1 MAVIEIAKIQVR
13 RGQENQTGIPA
24 LAGGEFAW
32 AADTERLYI
41 GLRRDDGGSRDANV
55 EILTENHLKNFF
67 QVSFTTSTYIYRDG
81 SASATLGISGITA
94 ENGTND
100 EIVRT
105 IQAKLDDIVNVQDF
119 GVYGNGAD
127 WDLRRLQLTIDR
139 LFLNTA
145 RYNVD
150 PAKKLYFPAG
160 TYYITGTVYIP
171 AYTNIIGDG
180 MGKTVFVL
188 TTNTSAMFKTMDLR
202 STNGTSGAITF
213 DSGGFVSTGTAK
225 FVQMSD
231 LTLQYSIA
239 ATVTESMSLLSLDCA
254 DNSLIR
260 NVEFK
265 GNHTTGTGVS
275 TTSGYVGLNLRG
287 KTANGTHANS
297 IIDNCSFDGLY
308 SGVIS
313 NHDIKAIT
321 IQNSDF
327 TTLVRGVTFNNPK
340 DGTALVGPT
349 FVKIDNNRFDLV
361 EQEAIYVGS
370 NLSNTG
376 SYIISQNN
384 FFERVG
390 TYYNDWGD
398 IGTAT
403 TAVISFLSDQNSSVN
418 DHFRR
423 ALVHKQYINT
433 PTTTYYR
440 PLVDGRTTL
449 DEVFVTTAT
458 IYPGNT
464 ATTFLRLPIT
474 GNSQHLSVKYSAFRQ
489 NAGESTATVIVGTI
503 NGNTATV
510 NSTVSLLEFST
521 VEIFAASTSTSV
533 IPVDTIIDTIDYN
546 TNIVTFSNTVTLTAT
561 DVLLFTSELDRMGNL
576 GVYLQD
582 SASPNVL
589 VTDDYNYINSDGGLS
604 FFVNV
609 NTTGSYYEI
618 SASLNTDTNFG
629 PIISVPIVLEFQNKL
644 MI

>member
-32 AADTERLYI
+32 AADTERLFI

-67 QVSFTTSTYIYRDG
+67 QVSFTTSTYTYRDG
-81 SASATLGISGITA
+81 SASSTLGISGITA

-119 GVYGNGAD
+119 GVYGNGSD

-139 LFLNTA
+139 LFLNTG

-180 MGKTVFVL
+180 VGKTVFVL
-188 TTNTSAMFKTMDLR
+188 TTNTSAMFKTMDTR

-231 LTLQYSIA
+231 LTLKYGSA
-239 ATVTESMSLLSLDCA
+239 ATVTEAMSLLSLDCA
-254 DNSLIR
+254 DNSLIK

-287 KTANGTHANS
+287 KTINGTHANS

-321 IQNSDF
+321 IQNSEF
-327 TTLVRGVTFNNPK
+327 NTLVRGVTFNNPK

-349 FVKIDNNRFDLV
+349 FIKIANNRFDLV

-370 NLSNTG
+370 NASNTG
-376 SYIISQNN
+376 SFVISQNN

-390 TYYNDWGD
+390 TYYSDWGD
-398 IGTAT
+398 IGTTA
-403 TAVISFLSDQNSSVN
+403 TAVITFLSDQNSSVN

-433 PTTTYYR
+433 SLTTYYR

-464 ATTFLRLPIT
+464 ATVFLRLPVT
-474 GNSQHLSVKYSAFRQ
+474 GNSQHLNVKYSAFKQ
-489 NAGESTATVIVGTI
+489 NAGASTGTVSTGTI
-503 NGNTATV
+503 GGTSVSLVDVTGIEV
-510 NSTVSLLEFST
+510 NSTVEISVAST
-521 VEIFAASTSTSV
+521 VTSV
-533 IPVDTIIDTIDYN
+533 IPVDTIIDAIDLN
-546 TNIVTFSNTVTLTAT
+546 TNVITFSNTVTLAAT
-561 DVLLFTSELDRMGNL
+561 DILVFTSQLDRMGNL

-582 SASPNVL
+582 STSPNVL
-589 VTDDYNYINSDGGLS
+589 VTDDYNYINSDGGLVFS
-604 FFVNV
+604 VSV
-609 NTTGSYYEI
+609 NTTGTYYEI
-618 SASLNTDTNFG
+618 SASLNTT
-629 PIISVPIVLEFQNKL
+629 VVAAPIVLEFQNKL

>member
-67 QVSFTTSTYIYRDG
+67 QVSFTTSTYIYREG
-81 SASATLGISGITA
+81 SASAVAGIDGITEYGGA
-94 ENGTND
+94 EWQ
-100 EIVRT
+100 RT
-105 IQAKLDDIVNVQDF
+105 IQEKLDDIVSVQDF
-119 GVYGNGAD
+119 GVYGNGND
-127 WDLRRLQLTIDR
+127 WDLDRLQFTIDR
-139 LFLNTA
+139 LFLNNA
-145 RYNVD
+145 KYNID

-180 MGKTVFVL
+180 IGKTVFVL
-188 TTNTSAMFKTMDLR
+188 TTNTSAMIKTMDSR
-202 STNGTSGAITF
+202 SISGLSPVTF
-213 DSGGFVSTGTAK
+213 DSGGFVTTGTAR
-225 FVQMSD
+225 FIQMSD
-231 LTLQYSIA
+231 LTLQYNTA
-239 ATVTESMSLLSLDCA
+239 TTVTEAMSLLSLDCA

-265 GNHTTGTGVS
+265 GNYTTGTGVL

-287 KTANGTHANS
+287 KTENGTHANS
-297 IIDNCSFDGLY
+297 VIDNCSFDGLY

-313 NHDIKAIT
+313 NHDIKTIT
-321 IQNSDF
+321 IQNSEF
-327 TTLVRGVTFNNPK
+327 NTLVRGVTFNDPK

-349 FVKIDNNRFDLV
+349 FIKITNNRFDVV

-370 NLSNTG
+370 NESNTG
-376 SYIISQNN
+376 SYVISQNN

-390 TYYNDWGD
+390 IRYDDEYGD
-398 IGTAT
+398 IGATA

-433 PTTTYYR
+433 PLTTYYR

-474 GNSQHLSVKYSAFRQ
+474 GNSQHLGIKYSAFRQ
-489 NAGESTATVIVGTI
+489 NAGESTATVVIGTI
-503 NGNTATV
+503 NGTTATIDD
-510 NSTVSLLEFST
+510 TASLLESSGVEILVAST
-521 VEIFAASTSTSV
+521 VTSV
-533 IPVDTIIDTIDYN
+533 IPVNTIVESVDAETNTI
-546 TNIVTFSNTVTLTAT
+546 TFSNTVTLAAT
-561 DVLLFTSELDRMGNL
+561 DILVFTSQLDRMGNL

-582 SASPNVL
+582 SANPNVL
-589 VTDDYNYINSDGGLS
+589 VTDDYNFINSDGGLN

-609 NTTGSYYEI
+609 NNTGSYYEI
-618 SASLNTDTNFG
+618 SASLNTNTSFG
-629 PIISVPIVLEFQNKL
+629 PVITVPVVLEFQNKL
-644 MI
+644 ML